1 MKHYLISLIFHIDTT
16 EDSSLLDNR
25 FALECENTTH
35 GCCPDG
41 IIAASGPNN
50 AGCED
55 LEEKGNCS
63 ESAFGCCPDG
73 NTTGKVMYFV

>member
-1 MKHYLISLIFHIDTT
+1 MFHIVTT

-25 FALECENTTH
+25 FSTDCENTTH

-50 AGCED
+50 EGCED
-55 LEEKGNCS
+55 LEETGNCS

-73 NTTGKVMYFV
+73 NTTGKVTYFV